1 MSVTYKGNTLMT
13 KGYGVSS
20 KVSNGVSLN
29 GDTIFRIGSVS
40 KVFAVSQNILQ
51 SSLYILYLTM
61 YITIKIIYQVI
72 IVYR

>member
-1 MSVTYKGNTLMT
+1 MSVAYKGNTLMT

-51 SSLYILYLTM
+51 SSLYNIPNHV
-61 YITIKIIYQVI
+61 ITIKIIYEVI

>member
-51 SSLYILYLTM
+51 SSLYIYLTM
-61 YITIKIIYQVI
+61 YITIKIIYKVI

>member
-40 KVFAVSQNILQ
+40 KVFAVSQ
-51 SSLYILYLTM
+51 
-61 YITIKIIYQVI
+61 IK
-72 IVYR
+72 